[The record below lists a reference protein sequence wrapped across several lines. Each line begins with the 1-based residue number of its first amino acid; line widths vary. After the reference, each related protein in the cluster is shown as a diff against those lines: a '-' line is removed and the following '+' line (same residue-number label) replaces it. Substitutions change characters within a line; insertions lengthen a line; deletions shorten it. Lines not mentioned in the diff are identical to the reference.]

1 MKKSL
6 ISLAVAAA
14 VAAPVAAFA
23 DSNVVVYGV
32 ANVSADYVNTG
43 GVVTSAAKSKISSN
57 TSRLG
62 FKGNEDLGD
71 GLSAIWQV
79 ESLINIDGNT
89 SAGNT
94 TSTFASRNT
103 FAGLSSA
110 SLGTVILGK
119 HDTPYKIAT
128 RAYDVFGDG
137 IADNRSLM
145 GGIANT
151 SAGASFDGRQSNVI
165 AYISPAMSGFTVIA
179 GFVQLNEVPNTA
191 KANAMSL
198 AGMYKGS
205 DLPLTAT
212 LAYEEHILDKFVGAG
227 AKETAL
233 KAGASYAIDD
243 LTLAAVYEKTSDNFG
258 LAGANNFGHTAV
270 YGSAKYAIGAGA
282 IKAAYAQAG
291 TAPSNTTGA
300 KQWTLGYDH
309 GLSKRT
315 TVYGLYTKL
324 NNNTGAAYGLFAGD
338 TGGVLSTGGLN
349 SAPSAFSLGVKH
361 SF

>member
-14 VAAPVAAFA
+14 IAAPVAAFA

-32 ANVSADYVNTG
+32 ANVSADSVDNGATAG
-43 GVVTSAAKSKISSN
+43 AVRKSKISSN

-79 ESLINIDGNT
+79 ESLIQIDNSG
-89 SAGNT
+89 AGNG
-94 TSTFASRNT
+94 FATRNT

-110 SLGTVILGK
+110 SLGTVIMGR

-145 GGIANT
+145 GGVAGK
-151 SAGASFDGRQSNVI
+151 SAGASFDGRQADVI
-165 AYISPAMSGFTVIA
+165 AYISPAMAGFTGIA
-179 GFVQLNEVPNTA
+179 GFVQLNESPAIA
-191 KANAMSL
+191 KANAISL
-198 AGMYKGS
+198 AGMYNGGA
-205 DLPLTAT
+205 DLPLTAS
-212 LAYEEHILDKFVGAG
+212 LSYEEHVLNGLVA
-227 AKETAL
+227 AVPSPKETAI
-233 KAGASYAIDD
+233 KAGASYAIDA
-243 LTLAAVYEKTSDNFG
+243 LTLAAVYEKTNDNLG
-258 LAGANNFGHTAV
+258 VAGANAFGHKAV
-270 YGSAKYAIGAGA
+270 YASAKYSIGTGA
-282 IKAAYAQAG
+282 VKVAYGQSGSTAAAA
-291 TAPSNTTGA
+291 TGA
-300 KQWTLGYDH
+300 KQWALGYDH

-324 NNNTGAAYGLFAGD
+324 NNDAASSFGLSTNG
-338 TGGVLSTGGLN
+338 TGGNNTAGNVN

>member
-32 ANVSADYVNTG
+32 ANVSADSVNNG
-43 GVVTSAAKSKISSN
+43 AVVNGVTKAKISSN

-79 ESLINIDGNT
+79 ESLISIDGNT
-89 SAGNT
+89 SAGNV

-103 FAGLSSA
+103 FAGLSST
-110 SLGTVILGK
+110 SLGTVIMGK

-137 IADNRSLM
+137 IADNRALM
-145 GGIANT
+145 GTAG
-151 SAGASFDGRQSNVI
+151 GASFDGRQANVI
-165 AYISPAMSGFTVIA
+165 AYISPVMAGFTGIA
-179 GFVQLNEVPNTA
+179 GFVQLSESPAVA
-191 KANAMSL
+191 KGNAFSL
-198 AGMYKGS
+198 AGMYKGT
-205 DLPLTAT
+205 DLPLTAS
-212 LAYEEHILDKFVGAG
+212 LSYEEHILDFALGAG
-227 AKETAL
+227 AKETAI
-233 KAGASYAIDD
+233 KAGASYAIDA
-243 LTLAAVYEKTSDNFG
+243 LTVAAVYEQTQDNF
-258 LAGANNFGHTAV
+258 LAGADQFGHKSV
-270 YGSAKYAIGAGA
+270 YASAKYAIGAGA
-282 IKAAYAQAG
+282 IKAAYTQVGAQKTVAN
-291 TAPSNTTGA
+291 SGA

-324 NNNTGAAYGLFAGD
+324 NNNAGAVYGLFAGE
-338 TGGVLSTGGLN
+338 TGGVASSGGAN

>member
-32 ANVSADYVNTG
+32 ANVSADYVNNG
-43 GVVTSAAKSKISSN
+43 GVVTSAAKKKISSN

-79 ESLINIDGNT
+79 ESLIQIDNSG
-89 SAGNT
+89 AGNG
-94 TSTFASRNT
+94 FATRNT

-110 SLGTVILGK
+110 SLGTVIMGR
-119 HDTPYKIAT
+119 HDTPYKLAT

-145 GGIANT
+145 GGVSGAT
-151 SAGASFDGRQSNVI
+151 AGAAFDGRQTDVI

-179 GFVQLNEVPNTA
+179 GAVQLNEIPNTA
-191 KANAMSL
+191 QAYALSL
-198 AGMYKGS
+198 AGMYNGGA
-205 DLPLTAT
+205 DLPLTAS
-212 LAYEEHILDKFVGAG
+212 LSYEEHILDKFVVAG
-227 AKETAL
+227 AKESAL
-233 KAGASYAIDD
+233 KAGASYAIDA

-258 LAGANNFGHTAV
+258 IAGANNFGHTAV

-282 IKAAYAQAG
+282 IKAAYAQAS
-291 TAPSNTTGA
+291 TAPSGTTGA

-324 NNNTGAAYGLFAGD
+324 NNNTGAAYGLSTNG
-338 TGGVLSTGGLN
+338 TGGANSSGGLN

>member
-14 VAAPVAAFA
+14 IAAPVAAFA

-32 ANVSADYVNTG
+32 ANVSADSVDNGATAG
-43 GVVTSAAKSKISSN
+43 AVRKSKISSN

-62 FKGNEDLGD
+62 FKGSEDLGD

-79 ESLINIDGNT
+79 ESLIQIDNSG
-89 SAGNT
+89 AGNGLAT
-94 TSTFASRNT
+94 RNT
-103 FAGLSSA
+103 FAGLSST
-110 SLGTVILGK
+110 SVGTVIMGR

-145 GGIANT
+145 GGVAGK
-151 SAGASFDGRQSNVI
+151 SAGASFDGRQADVI
-165 AYISPAMSGFTVIA
+165 AYISPAMAGFTGIA
-179 GFVQLNEVPNTA
+179 GFVQLNETTATA
-191 KANAMSL
+191 KANAFSL
-198 AGMYKGS
+198 AGMYKGT
-205 DLPLTAT
+205 DLPLTAS
-212 LAYEEHILDKFVGAG
+212 LSYEEHILDGIVGVAG
-227 AKETAL
+227 AKENAI
-233 KAGASYAIDD
+233 KAGASFAIDA

-258 LAGANNFGHTAV
+258 AAGANNFGHKAV
-270 YGSAKYAIGAGA
+270 YASAKYAIGMGA
-282 IKAAYAQAG
+282 VKAAYTQAG
-291 TAPSNTTGA
+291 ATAVGAGA

-315 TVYGLYTKL
+315 VVYGLYTKL
-324 NNNTGAAYGLFAGD
+324 NNNGAGVTAASYGLSTNGTGANNTAGN
-338 TGGVLSTGGLN
+338 LA
-349 SAPSAFSLGVKH
+349 SAPSAFSFGVKH